1 MSGFEV
7 EKIEWLNRCVFGCK
21 ICKQEF
27 QFRSDF
33 INHIES
39 EHGISQNL
47 YRKDHGNIYK
57 HKEIHIC
64 QIKSCGKRFVWD
76 TLSLRAHIEKKHEM
90 QCDEYYGRFM
100 TNYAEKSPSLDCD
113 RKGPMETVDSKINQC
128 EYQCQLCDEFY
139 HVDRYY
145 SDHLKNV
152 HNINKNDYKGCF
164 GLGVTRK
171 VAQNC
176 QLCKAN
182 PKEFLMDQVSIYQG

>member
-1 MSGFEV
+1 
-7 EKIEWLNRCVFGCK
+7 
-21 ICKQEF
+21 
-27 QFRSDF
+27 
-33 INHIES
+33 
-39 EHGISQNL
+39 
-47 YRKDHGNIYK
+47 
-57 HKEIHIC
+57 
-64 QIKSCGKRFVWD
+64 
-76 TLSLRAHIEKKHEM
+76 M

-113 RKGPMETVDSKINQC
+113 RKGDRGMETVDSKINQC

-139 HVDRYY
+139 RVDRYY

-182 PKEFLMDQVSIYQG
+182 PKEFLMDQVRRQK